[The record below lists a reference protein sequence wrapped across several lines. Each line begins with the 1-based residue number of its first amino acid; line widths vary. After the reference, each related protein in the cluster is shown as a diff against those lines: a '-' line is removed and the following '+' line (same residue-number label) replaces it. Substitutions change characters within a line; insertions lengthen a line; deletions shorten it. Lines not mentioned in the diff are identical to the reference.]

1 MRRPVALLVL
11 WFALLA
17 PVTAIAQ
24 QAPPAPAPGS
34 QAAQPKSSAPPP
46 SSSAQGNPDVQVWV
60 NMNSG
65 VYHCRGDHWYGATKA
80 GSYMKQGEAQQ
91 KGYRPA
97 NQRVCK

>member
-17 PVTAIAQ
+17 PGMARAQ
-24 QAPPAPAPGS
+24 QSPPAPAPNPEA
-34 QAAQPKSSAPPP
+34 QAKSSAPRP

-60 NMNSG
+60 NTNSG

-80 GSYMKQGEAQQ
+80 GSYMKQAEAQQ
-91 KGYRPA
+91 KRYRPA
-97 NQRVCK
+97 NQQVCK